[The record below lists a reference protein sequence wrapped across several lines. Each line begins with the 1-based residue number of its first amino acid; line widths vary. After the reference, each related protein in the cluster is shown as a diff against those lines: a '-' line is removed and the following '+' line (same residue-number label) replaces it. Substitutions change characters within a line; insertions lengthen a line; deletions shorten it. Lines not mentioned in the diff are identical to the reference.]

1 MLKKLIKHEF
11 KDTMRLFYSNVWI
24 HRCFNTYFQLDD
36 VFGLT
41 TV

>member
-11 KDTMRLFYSNVWI
+11 KDTMRLFIPMFGFIVVLTPI
-24 HRCFNTYFQLDD
+24 DD

>member
-11 KDTMRLFYSNVWI
+11 KDTMRLFVWI

>member
-11 KDTMRLFYSNVWI
+11 KDTMRLFIPMFGFIVV
-24 HRCFNTYFQLDD
+24 NTYFQLDD

>member
-11 KDTMRLFYSNVWI
+11 KDTMRLI